1 MRKFISLAFILLLI
15 ATCLTGCNKN
25 KDEVYYL
32 NFKPEVAEVYQ
43 RIVAD
48 YKRETGKSIRVVTA
62 ASGTYEQTLKSEIS
76 KKNAPTIFQ
85 FNGPIG
91 YQAWKNYCADLQY
104 TDIYKMLNDKD
115 LAIKDESGVWG
126 IPYVVEGYGI
136 IYNKEITDK
145 YFALS
150 DRATSISSME
160 DIRSYD
166 MLKMVVEDMTSRK
179 SELGIDGVFA
189 STSLQTGEN
198 WRWTTHLANIAM
210 HQEFDDNGTNL
221 TQLENVKEV
230 VFKYE
235 NEFKNIFDL
244 YLNNST
250 TDRKLLGS
258 KQVADSMAEF
268 ALGKCAMV
276 QNGNWAWG
284 QINQIAGN
292 RVKKEN
298 IRMIPIFTGLANEE
312 KQGICIGTENYLAIN
327 RHASEE
333 KQKAAADFLYWLY
346 SSDTGKKYVTQELN
360 FIAPFET
367 FNSDNQPDDPLTQQI
382 IEWMGKGD
390 VKNITWDFLIFPSQN
405 FKDIF
410 GAALLQYAQGTKSW
424 DEVVQ
429 TFILTW
435 KSESSN

>member
-189 STSLQTGEN
+189 STSLQAGEN

-230 VFKYE
+230 AFKYE
-235 NEFKNIFDL
+235 DEFKNIFDL

>member
-145 YFALS
+145 YFALT

-189 STSLQTGEN
+189 STSLQAGEN

-230 VFKYE
+230 AFKYE
-235 NEFKNIFDL
+235 DEFKNIFDL

>member
-189 STSLQTGEN
+189 STSLQAGEN

-230 VFKYE
+230 AFKYE

-292 RVKKEN
+292 SVKKEN
-298 IRMIPIFTGLANEE
+298 IPDVE
-312 KQGICIGTENYLAIN
+312 KGTPNTSLGVI
-327 RHASEE
+327 
-333 KQKAAADFLYWLY
+333 
-346 SSDTGKKYVTQELN
+346 SS
-360 FIAPFET
+360 PC
-367 FNSDNQPDDPLTQQI
+367 
-382 IEWMGKGD
+382 
-390 VKNITWDFLIFPSQN
+390 
-405 FKDIF
+405 
-410 GAALLQYAQGTKSW
+410 
-424 DEVVQ
+424 
-429 TFILTW
+429 
-435 KSESSN
+435 

>member
-1 MRKFISLAFILLLI
+1 
-15 ATCLTGCNKN
+15 
-25 KDEVYYL
+25 
-32 NFKPEVAEVYQ
+32 
-43 RIVAD
+43 
-48 YKRETGKSIRVVTA
+48 
-62 ASGTYEQTLKSEIS
+62 
-76 KKNAPTIFQ
+76 
-85 FNGPIG
+85 
-91 YQAWKNYCADLQY
+91 
-104 TDIYKMLNDKD
+104 
-115 LAIKDESGVWG
+115 
-126 IPYVVEGYGI
+126 
-136 IYNKEITDK
+136 
-145 YFALS
+145 
-150 DRATSISSME
+150 
-160 DIRSYD
+160 
-166 MLKMVVEDMTSRK
+166 MTSRK

-189 STSLQTGEN
+189 STSLQAGEN

-210 HQEFDDNGTNL
+210 HQEFNDNGTNL

-230 VFKYE
+230 AFKYE
-235 NEFKNIFDL
+235 DEFKNIFDL